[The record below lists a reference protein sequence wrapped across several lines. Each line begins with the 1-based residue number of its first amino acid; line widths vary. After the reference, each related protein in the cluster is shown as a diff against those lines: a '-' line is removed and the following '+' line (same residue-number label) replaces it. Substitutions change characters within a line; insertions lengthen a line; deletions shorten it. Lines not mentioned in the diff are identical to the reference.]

1 MHGQTLPIDPAR
13 RFGGIAR
20 LYGPDALARLSRA
33 RVAVVGVGG
42 VGSWAAEA
50 LARSGIGHLTLIDL
64 DHVAESNIN
73 RQIHALDST
82 LGASKVLAMRSRI
95 ADINPACVVEAV
107 DEFAEAENL
116 EKLFVADR
124 IDYVIDAIDSVRA
137 KTALIAHCHRNG
149 IALVTVGGAGGRSDA
164 TRTRV
169 GDLAHTQHEALLAK
183 VRKRLRVEYGFSR
196 NVKRA
201 FGIAAVYSDEPA
213 VPGGDDAVDDDF
225 DEGARQ
231 AQAGGLNCSG
241 YGSTVAV
248 TAVFGF
254 VAAGHII
261 ERLARTSSSA

>member
-1 MHGQTLPIDPAR
+1 MSHSTTDIDPAR

-20 LYGPDALARLSRA
+20 LYGFDALDRLSRA

-50 LARSGIGHLTLIDL
+50 LARSGVGQLTLIDL

-82 LGASKVLAMRSRI
+82 LGASKVVAMRNRI
-95 ADINPACVVEAV
+95 VDINPACMVEAV

-137 KTALIAHCHRNG
+137 KTALIAHCHRQG

-196 NVKRA
+196 NIKRA

-213 VPGGDDAVDDDF
+213 MPGGDGSDDEDL
-225 DEGARQ
+225 DGPSQ
-231 AQAGGLNCSG
+231 PQAGGLNCAG

-254 VAAGHII
+254 VAAGHVVD
-261 ERLARTSSSA
+261 RLARAVSNG